1 MTRRQKQLIE
11 TYVRKEV
18 RRSLNEAMTEKASL
32 VIMSHLSDVQEMS
45 SNTQVRDKI
54 NFVKFL
60 LMKYP
65 NVSTAIDADEEY
77 QKFKNR

>member
-1 MTRRQKQLIE
+1 MTRNQKLLIE
-11 TYVRKEV
+11 KYIRNEV

-32 VIMSHLSDVQEMS
+32 VIMSHLSDIQEMS

-60 LMKYP
+60 LMKYS